1 MSISDINFYKVTCVG
16 NIQDSRNTTPLKK
29 KKFSEELKAIS
40 DDLKSAFMDLSSWVD
55 SYAMVEATKGENQG
69 LSKSRLIGI
78 SRLLNHAFCDLAG
91 YIETLPKPQDLK
103 TAEEMMELIKSQF
116 LTRVGYLT
124 FCEIPMCPEFS
135 LGLALFSFDRKKRED
150 LGKIL
155 EHLHEEVPVQRWQ
168 EVIEIINQLITGLP

>member
-1 MSISDINFYKVTCVG
+1 MGYNIISW
-16 NIQDSRNTTPLKK
+16 
-29 KKFSEELKAIS
+29 FSEFCYILIEDFLIF
-40 DDLKSAFMDLSSWVD
+40 LD
-55 SYAMVEATKGENQG
+55 S
-69 LSKSRLIGI
+69 
-78 SRLLNHAFCDLAG
+78 
-91 YIETLPKPQDLK
+91 K
-103 TAEEMMELIKSQF
+103 TLIKSQF